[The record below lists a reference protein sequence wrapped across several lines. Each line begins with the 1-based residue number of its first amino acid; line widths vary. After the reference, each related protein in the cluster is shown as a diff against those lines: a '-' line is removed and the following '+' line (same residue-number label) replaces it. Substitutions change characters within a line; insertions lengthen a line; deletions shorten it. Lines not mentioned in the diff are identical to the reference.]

1 MRNFSLLFQKRCII
15 CHEKKQFKYL
25 LCEDCYEKLIFVD
38 CYRDIDDTDCY
49 FSLLHQ
55 GLTKKLIYDYK
66 LSRKEVVR
74 YFLADVISS
83 KIKEKNL
90 QDYTLLIVPSTKS
103 TINRRGFDHIHEIAK
118 EVANNLDMEYLPDA
132 IVKVKETK
140 IQHNLSQLQRIE
152 NLKGAFK
159 VNADLSNRKI
169 LVLDDIVTTKNTL
182 REIKRT
188 LNGNYV
194 DLKFV
199 AVSSRSN
206 EKYYNWV

>member
-25 LCEDCYEKLIFVD
+25 LCEDCYEKLMFVD
-38 CYRDIDDTDCY
+38 GYRDIDDTDCY
-49 FSLLHQ
+49 FPLLHQ

-66 LSRKEVVR
+66 LSRKQVVKC
-74 YFLADVISS
+74 FLADVVAD
-83 KIKEKNL
+83 KIKQKNL
-90 QDYTLLIVPSTKS
+90 QDYTLLKVPSTKT
-103 TINRRGFDHIHEIAK
+103 TINKRGFDHIHEIAK

-188 LNGNYV
+188 LNGNYE

-206 EKYYNWV
+206 EKY

>member
-25 LCEDCYEKLIFVD
+25 LCEDCYEKLMFVD
-38 CYRDIDDTDCY
+38 GYRDIDDTDCY
-49 FSLLHQ
+49 FPLLHQ

-90 QDYTLLIVPSTKS
+90 QDYTLLKVPSTKT
-103 TINRRGFDHIHEIAK
+103 TINKRGFDHIHEIAK

-132 IVKVKETK
+132 IIKVKETK

-188 LNGNYV
+188 LNGNYE

-206 EKYYNWV
+206 EKY

>member
-1 MRNFSLLFQKRCII
+1 M
-15 CHEKKQFKYL
+15 
-25 LCEDCYEKLIFVD
+25 
-38 CYRDIDDTDCY
+38 
-49 FSLLHQ
+49 
-55 GLTKKLIYDYK
+55 
-66 LSRKEVVR
+66 
-74 YFLADVISS
+74 
-83 KIKEKNL
+83 
-90 QDYTLLIVPSTKS
+90 
-103 TINRRGFDHIHEIAK
+103 
-118 EVANNLDMEYLPDA
+118 ANNLDMEYLPDA

-188 LNGNYV
+188 LNGNYE

-206 EKYYNWV
+206 EKY

>member
-25 LCEDCYEKLIFVD
+25 LCEDSYEKLMFVD
-38 CYRDIDDTDCY
+38 GYRDIDDTDCY
-49 FSLLHQ
+49 FPLLHQ

-66 LSRKEVVR
+66 LSRKQVVK
-74 YFLADVISS
+74 YFLADVVAD
-83 KIKEKNL
+83 KIKQKNL
-90 QDYTLLIVPSTKS
+90 QDYTLLKVPSTKT
-103 TINRRGFDHIHEIAK
+103 TINKRGFDHIHEIAK

-132 IVKVKETK
+132 IIKVKETK

-206 EKYYNWV
+206 EKY

>member
-25 LCEDCYEKLIFVD
+25 LCEDCYEKLMFVD
-38 CYRDIDDTDCY
+38 GYRDIDDTDCY
-49 FSLLHQ
+49 FPLLHQ

-66 LSRKEVVR
+66 LSRKQVVK
-74 YFLADVISS
+74 YFLADVVAD
-83 KIKEKNL
+83 KIKQKNL
-90 QDYTLLIVPSTKS
+90 QDYTLLKVPSTKT
-103 TINRRGFDHIHEIAK
+103 TINKRGFDHIHEIAK

-132 IVKVKETK
+132 IIKVKETK

-206 EKYYNWV
+206 EKY

>member
-1 MRNFSLLFQKRCII
+1 M
-15 CHEKKQFKYL
+15 
-25 LCEDCYEKLIFVD
+25 CEDCFDKLVFVD
-38 CYRDIDDTDCY
+38 GYRDIDGADCY
-49 FSLLHQ
+49 FPLLHQ

-66 LSRKEVVR
+66 LSRKQVVK
-74 YFLADVISS
+74 YFLADAVAD
-83 KIKEKNL
+83 KIKQKNL

-103 TINRRGFDHIHEIAK
+103 TINRRGFDHIHEIAR
-118 EVANNLDMEYLPDA
+118 EVAKNLDMEYLPNA

-152 NLKGAFK
+152 NLRGAFE
-159 VNADLSNRKI
+159 VNADLSNKKI

-182 REIKRT
+182 REIKKT
-188 LNGNYV
+188 LNENYS

-206 EKYYNWV
+206 EKY